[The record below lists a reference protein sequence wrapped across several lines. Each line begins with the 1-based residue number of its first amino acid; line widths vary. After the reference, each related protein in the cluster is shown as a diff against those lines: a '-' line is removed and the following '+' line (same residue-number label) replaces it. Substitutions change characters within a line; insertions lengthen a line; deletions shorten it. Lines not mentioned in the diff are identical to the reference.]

1 MRPLFKKSAVEAVT
15 GQKVVL
21 DAIKELSTYSRIAQ
35 IDAIAKDA
43 GVEIPPRDHFPFAQI
58 VFPISDELYASC
70 VLAMDEQEYDLVVAN
85 AGVRKFS
92 QQGKSALASYS
103 NTLKLMPLSNKYW
116 TYSYEEL
123 LEGLAKLENT
133 KYNNAANVVKSLI
146 ENKQA
151 TPRQALQNIVQMIPQ
166 DEYIKMGMSGFEEYE
181 VELAFDTVQK
191 ALKDV
196 LEEYADS
203 VPQSSSA
210 SSATSTAG
218 LSVEDAVRA
227 MLKTGGEMTV
237 AGKTGYVV
245 EIFYD
250 YSAGKLRAR
259 TNDGSR
265 GVMNCRFPNSQRTRD
280 AVFIVPKYEVGLANN
295 CYSISNSVPV
305 ANYRVR

>member
-1 MRPLFKKSAVEAVT
+1 M
-15 GQKVVL
+15 
-21 DAIKELSTYSRIAQ
+21 
-35 IDAIAKDA
+35 
-43 GVEIPPRDHFPFAQI
+43 
-58 VFPISDELYASC
+58 
-70 VLAMDEQEYDLVVAN
+70 
-85 AGVRKFS
+85 
-92 QQGKSALASYS
+92 
-103 NTLKLMPLSNKYW
+103 
-116 TYSYEEL
+116 
-123 LEGLAKLENT
+123 
-133 KYNNAANVVKSLI
+133 I

-203 VPQSSSA
+203 VPRSSSA
-210 SSATSTAG
+210 VFFG
-218 LSVEDAVRA
+218 
-227 MLKTGGEMTV
+227 
-237 AGKTGYVV
+237 
-245 EIFYD
+245 